1 MKNKIVKYLKSK
13 EEDKKTVLDS
23 IFEKYINGDLDILLK
38 KYGFSK
44 IEIFPQIKENANYLQ
59 INFCYF
65 HLYVTVEFNE
75 ANFDYCIYKANE
87 TADAFDKAFK
97 TLDYIDGFNIEKY
110 IDDIYSEII
119 KLDKLNN
126 EEKTS
131 RKKLIVFK
139 LINLLSLLVPV
150 VICIIL
156 VLIFVIKQETFTVD
170 IWIVIVFFASLIIH
184 TLSYFFLRK

>member
-38 KYGFSK
+38 KYSFSK
-44 IEIFPQIKENANYLQ
+44 IEIIPQIKENANYLQ

-65 HLYVTVEFNE
+65 NLYVTVEFNE

-87 TADAFDKAFK
+87 TAEAFDKAFK
-97 TLDYIDGFNIEKY
+97 TLDYIDGFNIEKC

-119 KLDKLNN
+119 KSDKLNN
-126 EEKTS
+126 EGKTS

-156 VLIFVIKQETFTVD
+156 VLIFVIKQEPFTVD
-170 IWIVIVFFASLIIH
+170 IWIVIVFVASLIIH